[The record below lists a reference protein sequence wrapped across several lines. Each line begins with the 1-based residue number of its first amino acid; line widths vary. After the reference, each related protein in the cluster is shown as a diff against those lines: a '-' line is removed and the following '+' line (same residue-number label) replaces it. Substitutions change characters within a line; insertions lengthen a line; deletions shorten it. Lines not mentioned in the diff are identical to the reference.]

1 MQLNKII
8 DEKVRRL
15 LNYNKL
21 MNISAQDLKRV
32 DVLSLANKPI
42 KNLSDISNMSNL
54 KKLEIS
60 GTKIKDISFLEYT
73 RRLEVFA
80 AYEHE
85 INNFSIF
92 AKLPNLKELYLN
104 RDISDKDKK
113 IIGQINSLEILSIG
127 IKHGNLLFLKNLYDI
142 KKLQITGNSIDLT
155 GIEHLSNL
163 ETLVVDSNNIENL
176 ELLKKLPN
184 LKEFGILDKNHKQQD
199 QVNSLYLQVK
209 QIEEDIYPAFVS
221 KTGNFKLSSGLKSDA
236 KDTIIA
242 FNIIWAVII
251 VILMIVFI
259 FNPDA
264 LNPIWQTIALIL
276 GSYFF
281 FPGLLCLWLYLM
293 DFELEMTDEE
303 IILQRVWGYQR
314 IKIEDILQVTFKEPN
329 MKQTI
334 IKIRTYKARY
344 RLACSVFASYKHIGI
359 FKQNL
364 KDKGV
369 KIIYKL

>member
-15 LNYNKL
+15 LNYNKST
-21 MNISAQDLKRV
+21 NISAQDLKRV
-32 DVLSLANKPI
+32 DVLSLANEPI
-42 KNLSDISNMSNL
+42 KNLGDISNMSNL
-54 KKLEIS
+54 KKLDIS
-60 GTKIKDISFLEYT
+60 GTKINDISCLEYT
-73 RRLEVFA
+73 SKLEVFA

-85 INNFSIF
+85 INDFSIL
-92 AKLPNLKELYLN
+92 AKMPKLKELYLN
-104 RDISDKDKK
+104 RDISDKNKM

-127 IKHGNLLFLKNLYDI
+127 IKNDNLLLLKNLYNI
-142 KKLQITGNSIDLT
+142 KKLQIVGNSIDLT
-155 GIEHLSNL
+155 GIEYLSNL
-163 ETLVVDSNNIENL
+163 ETLVIDSNNIENL

-199 QVNSLYLQVK
+199 QVNSLSLQVK

-221 KTGNFKLSSGLKSDA
+221 KIGNFKLSSGLKSDA
-236 KDTIIA
+236 KDTMIA

-251 VILMIVFI
+251 VVLMIVYI

-264 LNPIWQTIALIL
+264 LKPIWQTIAIII

-281 FPGLLCLWLYLM
+281 FPGLLSLWLYLM

-303 IILQRVWGYQR
+303 IIIQRVWGYKR
-314 IKIEDILQVTFKEPN
+314 IKIEDILHTTFKEPN

-334 IKIRTYKARY
+334 IKIRTYKAKY
-344 RLACSVFASYKHIGI
+344 RLACSVFASYKHIGV

-364 KDKGV
+364 KDKGI
-369 KIIYKL
+369 KIINKL